1 MVYISTR
8 TRFASLQRVFAQGR
22 SPLLDF
28 MAQMSVLYEDLRIET
43 FALTAND
50 EEVKRLDYLDA
61 RYRVHYFLRRS
72 MVTLLEFRGALLQL
86 SKTRE
91 FKEGSVAAF
100 HPDASTAGKANR
112 NLFGIVTDAVKFFEA
127 HHKQLKGLR
136 NAVGGHFG
144 AEAAASAT
152 FNVEPDAIGKLEIKF
167 DALRKGGGPKLYF
180 AGELA
185 ATAFTRRL
193 PGVKPGA
200 EQIKDAIIMMRDG
213 YAHATRS
220 MHALIIL
227 FLWERFA

>member
-1 MVYISTR
+1 MAYASSR
-8 TRFASLQRVFAQGR
+8 TRFASLQKVFAQGR
-22 SPLLDF
+22 SPLLDLI
-28 MAQMSVLYEDLRIET
+28 AQMSVLYEDLRIEN
-43 FALTAND
+43 FALTADN
-50 EEVKRLDYLDA
+50 EEVKRLDYLDS

-72 MVTLLEFRGALLQL
+72 MVTLLEFRGSLLQL

-91 FKEGSVAAF
+91 FKAESFATF
-100 HPDASTAGKANR
+100 HPDASAARKANR
-112 NLFGIVTDAVKFFEA
+112 DLFGIVTDALKFFDA
-127 HHKQLKGLR
+127 HHKILKDLR
-136 NAVGGHFG
+136 NAVGGHFS

-152 FNVEPDAIGKLEIKF
+152 VNVDPGAVGKLEIKF
-167 DALRKGGGPKLYF
+167 DALGKGGGPKLFF

-193 PGVKPGA
+193 PGVKPRP
-200 EQIKDAIIMMRDG
+200 EEIKDAIVMMRDG